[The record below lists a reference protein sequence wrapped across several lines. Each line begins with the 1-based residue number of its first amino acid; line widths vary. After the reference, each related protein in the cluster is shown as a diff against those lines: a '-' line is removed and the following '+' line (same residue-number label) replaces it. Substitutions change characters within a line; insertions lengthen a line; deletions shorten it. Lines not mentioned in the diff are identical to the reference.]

1 MKIHID
7 DFKRIIA
14 AALDL
19 EKAIDEAGD
28 KKDVKDHMRLT
39 VAANL
44 LHDVDAEMR
53 KKFLT
58 DYEKIREEVK
68 EVCGEAQE
76 NN

>member
-14 AALDL
+14 ATLDL

-28 KKDVKDHMRLT
+28 EKDVRDHMRLT
-39 VAANL
+39 AAANL

-53 KKFLT
+53 KIFLT

-68 EVCGEAQE
+68 EVCGE
-76 NN
+76 